1 MTNLVEQSE
10 AEPNVDFCKNNLSHK
25 LLFYL
30 TFGDFRSY
38 FSISKVSLIILN
50 FKSIQPKN
58 YLTIIKSRNWYWVG
72 CSLTVLHR
80 RIKCGH
86 TKAVLPSFN
95 EWQTFTFM
103 TRRQTYAWK
112 WPCSLIKV
120 LVKDDGIKPV
130 TLKCKNVITLQLLYY
145 IYSFSFA
152 WTKNMHFPHLNYM
165 SSFSVT
171 CKIILCAILT
181 RRIGIIP

>member
-1 MTNLVEQSE
+1 MINK
-10 AEPNVDFCKNNLSHK
+10 KNEKKSLNNKSGSHYSI
-25 LLFYL
+25 FMIVNP
-30 TFGDFRSY
+30 FQNSFR
-38 FSISKVSLIILN
+38 
-50 FKSIQPKN
+50 PTR
-58 YLTIIKSRNWYWVG
+58 LTIFNICHIVRQ
-72 CSLTVLHR
+72 
-80 RIKCGH
+80 KCGH
-86 TKAVLPSFN
+86 TKVVLPSFN

-145 IYSFSFA
+145 IYSFA

-171 CKIILCAILT
+171 CKIILCTILT

>member
-1 MTNLVEQSE
+1 
-10 AEPNVDFCKNNLSHK
+10 
-25 LLFYL
+25 
-30 TFGDFRSY
+30 
-38 FSISKVSLIILN
+38 
-50 FKSIQPKN
+50 
-58 YLTIIKSRNWYWVG
+58 
-72 CSLTVLHR
+72 
-80 RIKCGH
+80 
-86 TKAVLPSFN
+86 
-95 EWQTFTFM
+95 M

-171 CKIILCAILT
+171 CKIIQALLGLFYVCTIWILNWKDRNYYLKQGPLIRGPCLKKVAFFNVKCDIFLFT
-181 RRIGIIP
+181 FGTKRIGIITSRKLQVCSTDQTWFRKQHFLKDVS

>member
-1 MTNLVEQSE
+1 M
-10 AEPNVDFCKNNLSHK
+10 
-25 LLFYL
+25 
-30 TFGDFRSY
+30 
-38 FSISKVSLIILN
+38 
-50 FKSIQPKN
+50 
-58 YLTIIKSRNWYWVG
+58 
-72 CSLTVLHR
+72 R
-80 RIKCGH
+80 RLPIFNICYIVRQKCGH
-86 TKAVLPSFN
+86 TKVVLPSFN

-145 IYSFSFA
+145 IYSFA

-171 CKIILCAILT
+171 CKIILCTILKFIYSEKAT
-181 RRIGIIP
+181 KFCEISTLLLTTVHTVKSKVEISENFVAFSEYMNFNTKKHFILMPETEAMLYSSYTKIATLG